1 MLTQSAAG
9 LLDRW
14 RLSLLQL
21 LCRDAH
27 LTVAQA
33 GQVLAGLTFPADRV
47 EAATLMW
54 PRLVDP
60 DNAAELLKPS
70 ARECK
75 SNIPPQCSL
84 PGGTSTLV
92 QELRDIG
99 NEHQRPSES
108 GGSTANWPDGTAQL
122 LTALA
127 TAIHTH
133 NWLCAC
139 L

>member
-1 MLTQSAAG
+1 MLSQSAAG
-9 LLDRW
+9 VLDRW

-60 DNAAELLKPS
+60 HNAADLLKPP
-70 ARECK
+70 ARECQ
-75 SNIPPQCSL
+75 SNMLPQCS
-84 PGGTSTLV
+84 PPVGISTLF
-92 QELRDIG
+92 L
-99 NEHQRPSES
+99 SK
-108 GGSTANWPDGTAQL
+108 A
-122 LTALA
+122 
-127 TAIHTH
+127 
-133 NWLCAC
+133 
-139 L
+139 

>member
-1 MLTQSAAG
+1 M
-9 LLDRW
+9 LDRW

-33 GQVLAGLTFPADRV
+33 AQVLAGLTFPAERV
-47 EAATLMW
+47 EAAALMW

-60 DNAAELLKPS
+60 HNAAELLKPP
-70 ARECK
+70 ARECQP
-75 SNIPPQCSL
+75 NTPPLCSL
-84 PGGTSTLV
+84 PLGISALSKGCGSHA
-92 QELRDIG
+92 RNIG
-99 NEHQRPSES
+99 KEHQRPSES
-108 GGSTANWPDGTAQL
+108 GSSTANWPDGNVQL

-127 TAIHTH
+127 IASHTH
-133 NWLCAC
+133 NWLCVC